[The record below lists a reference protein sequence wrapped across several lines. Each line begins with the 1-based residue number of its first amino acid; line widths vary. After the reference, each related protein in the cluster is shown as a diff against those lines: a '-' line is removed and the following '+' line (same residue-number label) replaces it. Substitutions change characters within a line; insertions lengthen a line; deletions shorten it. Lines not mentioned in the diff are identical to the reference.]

1 MPTHE
6 REPVRALGDAQIR
19 QFIQD
24 GFVRLD
30 RAFPRELADQGRT
43 ILWRDLPC
51 DPEDPATW
59 TRPVIRLGYYGD
71 EPFKRA
77 VSTAPSFMPLS
88 TSWLERG
95 AGIRA
100 PISEP
105 FQCGFRAPTI
115 PAMPAGTSTSVFPA
129 SPAIRTNSRIFR
141 RGERIL
147 TRAVG
152 HS

>member
-6 REPVRALGDAQIR
+6 REPARTLGDAQIR

-30 RAFPRELADQGRT
+30 RAFPRALADEVRA

-51 DPEDPATW
+51 DPGDPTTW

-71 EPFKRA
+71 EPFKCA
-77 VSTAPSFMPLS
+77 VNTQVLHAAFDQLVG
-88 TSWLERG
+88 RG

-100 PISEP
+100 PISGRFP
-105 FQCGFRAPTI
+105 CGFLVRMI
-115 PAMPAGTSTSVFPA
+115 PAMPDGTSMSAFPLN
-129 SPAIRTNSRIFR
+129 PVVRRNGRTFR
-141 RGERIL
+141 RGGQTSL
-147 TRAVG
+147 RAVARY
-152 HS
+152 